1 MVRENRGEIL
11 ENQRAIIFLLY
22 VSIHI
27 SGVILNV
34 HVSGFDE
41 IERACE
47 DFSSFCPYMFREIDV
62 CTQRCPQFYDDI
74 FKHKVGR

>member
-11 ENQRAIIFLLY
+11 ENQRAIIFFLLY

-41 IERACE
+41 IERTCE
-47 DFSSFCPYMFREIDV
+47 DFFFFLSIYVSGD
-62 CTQRCPQFYDDI
+62 RCMYT
-74 FKHKVGR
+74 KVSPIL

>member
-47 DFSSFCPYMFREIDV
+47 DFSSFLSIYVSGD
-62 CTQRCPQFYDDI
+62 RCMYT
-74 FKHKVGR
+74 KVSPIL

>member
-11 ENQRAIIFLLY
+11 ENQRAIIFFLLY

-47 DFSSFCPYMFREIDV
+47 DFFFFLSIYVSGD
-62 CTQRCPQFYDDI
+62 RCMYT
-74 FKHKVGR
+74 KVSPIL

>member
-1 MVRENRGEIL
+1 MREERDGSREPWRNIEEPEGDNL
-11 ENQRAIIFLLY
+11 FLLY

-27 SGVILNV
+27 SGVILNA

-47 DFSSFCPYMFREIDV
+47 DFFFFLSIYVSGD
-62 CTQRCPQFYDDI
+62 RCMYT
-74 FKHKVGR
+74 KVSPIL

>member
-11 ENQRAIIFLLY
+11 ENQRSIILFLLY

-47 DFSSFCPYMFREIDV
+47 DFFFFLSIYVSGD
-62 CTQRCPQFYDDI
+62 RCMYT
-74 FKHKVGR
+74 KVSPILG